1 MKEKIVVSRK
11 FNGAPVTVTVQ
22 DRTVE
27 MSMTINDFLAALA
40 KEAKEAL
47 AQDAARNAGNPAM
60 LMTNA
65 QLAARLVS
73 SMVEADV
80 LNTLTMAAEAV
91 IKEIKKAS
99 VVAE

>member
-11 FNGAPVTVTVQ
+11 FNGAPITVTVQ
-22 DRTVE
+22 DKTME
-27 MSMTINDFLAALA
+27 MSMPIKDFIAAVA

-73 SMVEADV
+73 SMVESDV
-80 LNTLTMAAEAV
+80 LATLTDAAEAV
-91 IKEIKKAS
+91 IKEIKKQS